1 MSACRVLPTRWVEKV
16 WGSTA
21 LPPPFAASG
30 DRRIGEIWFEPPPEI
45 PSLLVKYLFPSDKLS
60 VQVHPSDADAP
71 EGARGKDECW
81 LVIDARPGTRLAV
94 GFNREVEADEMR
106 AAALDGS
113 IEGLLEWREV
123 AAGDF
128 VYLPAGTVHAIGA
141 GVTLVEVQQNSD
153 VTYRLYDYGRSRD
166 LHLDRAVA
174 VADTGPH
181 PDRYRRRVSETGHAV
196 LVEGP
201 HFRLDRLHGAADD
214 AVRSRYAQRPLL
226 VLPLDRPLRIGDLV
240 APPGTCAIADDLG
253 TLDLAPGQRALITQA
268 CE

>member
-1 MSACRVLPTRWVEKV
+1 MSACRVLPTRRVEKV

-21 LPPPFAASG
+21 LPPPFATRG

-45 PSLLVKYLFPSDKLS
+45 PSLLVKYLFPDDKLS

-81 LVIDARPGTRLAV
+81 LVIDARPGARLAV
-94 GFNREVEADEMR
+94 GFNREVEAGEMR

-153 VTYRLYDYGRSRD
+153 VTYRLYDYGRPRD
-166 LHLDRAVA
+166 LHLDRAVE

-226 VLPLDRPLRIGDLV
+226 VLPLDRQVTIAGMAV
-240 APPGTCAIADDLG
+240 APGTCALAE
-253 TLDLAPGQRALITQA
+253 TLDMLHLEGEERVLVAQPCA
-268 CE
+268 